1 MMIKEHLLK
10 SEVTYRQ
17 HTIHAIGTGFRLI
30 WGGITSLIHGIFPMF
45 FDGHAPRMIID
56 IYHDHLIPHKNK
68 EYKEMITD
76 ARMRNNVKKVK
87 KNI

>member
-1 MMIKEHLLK
+1 
-10 SEVTYRQ
+10 
-17 HTIHAIGTGFRLI
+17 
-30 WGGITSLIHGIFPMF
+30 MF

-56 IYHDHLIPHKNK
+56 IYHDHLISHKNK

>member
-1 MMIKEHLLK
+1 MIRKHLIK

-30 WGGITSLIHGIFPMF
+30 WGGITSIIHGICPML
-45 FDGHAPRMIID
+45 FDGNTPRMIID
-56 IYHDHLIPHKNK
+56 IYHDHLISHKNK
-68 EYKEMITD
+68 EYKEMISN
-76 ARMRNNVKKVK
+76 ARMRNKVKKVK